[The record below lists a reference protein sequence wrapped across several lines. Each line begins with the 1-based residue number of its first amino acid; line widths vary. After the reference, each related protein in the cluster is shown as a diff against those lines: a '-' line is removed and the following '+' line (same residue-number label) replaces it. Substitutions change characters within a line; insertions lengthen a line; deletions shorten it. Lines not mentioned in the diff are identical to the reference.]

1 MSMLTRKKIIQA
13 KIEAEKGTKETAG
26 FADLLVYDPNIRPS
40 APFEPRRGPG
50 KYIGNSVAGIVQ
62 EKSGILTCSAE
73 LRGNGTNAMDAGLSV
88 LLQCCGLKNT
98 AETYQ
103 VASAVADHKTCTI
116 QVFEDGKKKV
126 LYGAMANPIFEG
138 ETGKRMMCNFEFK
151 GIWDT
156 PVDEALPA
164 FSPGTEAPPILA
176 NGTFTIGTAKKVSRV
191 SLNMGNEVVLRMDIN
206 AASGIAHAV
215 IVDND
220 PVLSCDLEAELVAAY
235 DIHGIWLAGTEA
247 AVSLVLGSGAGKQIT
262 FTIPKFQYREIPEG
276 NRDGILIYDA
286 TGQCNHDSGDDA
298 VAIAVLTA

>member
-1 MSMLTRKKIIQA
+1 MVMLARKKIVQA
-13 KIEAEKGTKETAG
+13 KLETDKGTKETEG
-26 FADLLVYDPNIRPS
+26 FSDLLVFDPDIRPS

-62 EKSGILTCSAE
+62 ERSGIFTCSVE

-103 VASAVADHKTCTI
+103 VSSVVTNHKTCTI
-116 QVFEDGKKKV
+116 NVFEDGKKKV
-126 LYGAMANPIFEG
+126 LYGAMGNVAFEG
-138 ETGKRMMCNFEFK
+138 ETGKRMMCNFEFA

-156 PVDEALPA
+156 PTDVSLPA
-164 FSPGTEAPPILA
+164 FTPGTEPPPILA
-176 NGTFTIGTAKKVSRV
+176 NGTFSIAAARKVSRV
-191 SLNMGNEVVLRMDIN
+191 SLNMGNDVVLRMDIN

-215 IVDND
+215 IVDID
-220 PVLSCDLEAELVAAY
+220 PVLSCDLEADLVATY

-247 AVSLVLGSGAGKQIT
+247 AVSLVLGSGAGKAIT

-276 NRDGILIYDA
+276 NRDGILVYDA

-298 VAIAVLTA
+298 VAIAVTTA